1 MKYSLFNVVDPGERN
16 LVRKL
21 ASTPLPMGKGR
32 SLVDVSKEVGSKLGI
47 NPNMLASSSLV
58 EGVNQLFTKG
68 GSVRSAAYEDA
79 ADRGEIDRSKY
90 PVDAFYYAGIDNFAP
105 VAETLKQRGYLPK
118 DVDYKLYTA
127 WNEATERNIAKFDNK
142 GNIIE
147 YYMPKQLVDAAY
159 FGEGPQRQQAQAQIN
174 NLLKTKGVSPVQTV
188 AFTNTEDM
196 IKTKG
201 AYLKY
206 LQDQTKS
213 YASKV
218 GVKPTDKE
226 MDYLVM
232 SAYNGGEGTMRSL
245 VNKIKLGEKEI
256 IKKGGKNTQA
266 HRNVSKRVEYMEYLS
281 DLLNSAKTPTQAPT
295 YKGVIQRQTKP

>member
-1 MKYSLFNVVDPGERN
+1 MNGKIFNSVNPGEKD

-21 ASTPLPMGKGR
+21 ASMPLPMGKGR
-32 SLVDVSKEVGSKLGI
+32 SLVDVSREVGSQLGI

-68 GSVRSAAYEDA
+68 GSIRSAAYEDA
-79 ADRGEIDRSKY
+79 AERGEVDKSKY

-105 VAETLKQRGYLPK
+105 VAETLKQKGYLPK
-118 DVDYKLYTA
+118 DVDYKLYSA

-142 GNIIE
+142 GNIVE
-147 YYMPKQLVDAAY
+147 YYMPKQVVDSAY
-159 FGEGPQRQQAQAQIN
+159 FGEGPQRQQAQSQIN
-174 NLLKTKGVSPVQTV
+174 NLLKAKGVSPVQTV

-201 AYLKY
+201 AYLRY
-206 LQDQTKS
+206 LQDKTKE

-226 MDYLVM
+226 IDYLVM
-232 SAYNGGEGTMRSL
+232 SAYNGGEGTMRKI
-245 VNKIKLGEKEI
+245 VDKIKLGEKEI
-256 IKKGGKNTQA
+256 VKKGGPNVQA
-266 HRNVSKRVEYMEYLS
+266 HKNVSKRIEYIEYLS
-281 DLLNSAKTPTQAPT
+281 DLFNSKNGPQ
-295 YKGVIQRQTKP
+295 YRGVIQKQTKP

>member
-1 MKYSLFNVVDPGERN
+1 MNGKIFNSVNPGEKD

-21 ASTPLPMGKGR
+21 ASAPLPMGKGR

-90 PVDAFYYAGIDNFAP
+90 PVDAFYYAGIDNFGP
-105 VAETLKQRGYLPK
+105 VAETLKQKGYLPK
-118 DVDYKLYTA
+118 DVDYKLYPA

-142 GNIIE
+142 GNVVE
-147 YYMPKQLVDAAY
+147 YYMPKQVVDAAY
-159 FGEGPQRQQAQAQIN
+159 FGEGPQRQQAQVQIN
-174 NLLKTKGVSPVQTV
+174 NLLKAKGVSPVQTV

-196 IKTKG
+196 IKAKG

-232 SAYNGGEGTMRSL
+232 SAYNGGEGTMRKI
-245 VNKIKLGEKEI
+245 VDKIKLGEKEI
-256 IKKGGKNTQA
+256 TKKGGPNVQA
-266 HRNVSKRVEYMEYLS
+266 HKNVSKRVEYMEYLS
-281 DLLNSAKTPTQAPT
+281 DLLNSVQAPT
-295 YKGVIQRQTKP
+295 YKGIIQKQTKP